1 MRGTPG
7 TSSDGVLAMLLALV
21 DQLRRAGV
29 AVSMVEVID
38 ATAALGHVELVDRP
52 VLRAGLAGTLVK
64 RPEDLPLF
72 QLAFDRC
79 FPLTPPDER
88 ATTRQPADETGDG
101 PASSVPDLLPVEPS
115 TELLG
120 ALLAALRDDD
130 SETLAAM
137 AALAVDRHAGIGTV
151 EGSERYFLYRVLRA
165 LDVANLLAAA
175 MRAERAEHPG
185 ASALELRL
193 RRDEHAAR
201 IDELRRL
208 IAREVRRRL
217 ARLGDEA
224 GVLAPIPHRL
234 ADLDVLRASTTDLRE
249 LRAAVRPLAR
259 KLASRVA
266 QRRRRHHLGRLD
278 MRRTMR
284 HSLTTGGV
292 PMDPAYRRRKLS
304 KPNVVVLCDLS
315 GSVAEFAQFT
325 LALVHALDAE
335 LAGLRSFVFVDGVA
349 EVTDLLD
356 RADDVLEPLLDA
368 PRRTSRHA
376 RHHAHRRRRR
386 PHELPAGRRR
396 TLPPS
401 LGAGAAHL
409 LAQSRA
415 ASRLGLRGLRHRRLR
430 PVVHR
435 RLRGPHAAA
444 TGRRRRRDRLAA
456 RGLACSRRDAFA
468 RPRWISVTSAADKLQ
483 TTFRGTRPR

>member
-1 MRGTPG
+1 MSG
-7 TSSDGVLAMLLALV
+7 TSSEGVLAMLLALV
-21 DQLRRAGV
+21 DELRRAGV
-29 AVSMVEVID
+29 AVSMVEVLD
-38 ATAALGHVELVDRP
+38 ATAALGHIELVDRP

-72 QLAFDRC
+72 LLAFDRC

-88 ATTRQPADETGDG
+88 TTTRRLEEPGREPAP
-101 PASSVPDLLPVEPS
+101 PAPDVLPVEPS

-130 SETLAAM
+130 TDTLAAL

-175 MRAERAEHPG
+175 MRAERAEHPD

-201 IDELRRL
+201 IEELRRL
-208 IAREVRRRL
+208 LAREVRRRL
-217 ARLGDEA
+217 TRLREDA

-266 QRRRRHHLGRLD
+266 QRRRRHHRGRLD

-292 PMDPAYRRRKLS
+292 PMDPVYRRRKAS

-325 LALVHALDAE
+325 LTLVHALDAE

-356 RADDVLEPLLDA
+356 RADGVLEPRFLLTRAGVVMGDGHSDYGRVFDRFWTLHGERVVTSATTLIVAGDA
-368 PRRTSRHA
+368 RTNYRPAGVNPFRRLSERARRTYWLN
-376 RHHAHRRRRR
+376 
-386 PHELPAGRRR
+386 PEP
-396 TLPPS
+396 
-401 LGAGAAHL
+401 
-409 LAQSRA
+409 RA
-415 ASRLGLRGLRHRRLR
+415 DWGSE
-430 PVVHR
+430 
-435 RLRGPHAAA
+435 
-444 TGRRRRRDRLAA
+444 D
-456 RGLACSRRDAFA
+456 SSIDAFA
-468 RPRWISVTSAADKLQ
+468 PWCTAVFEVRTLRQLADAVVEIV
-483 TTFRGTRPR
+483 

>member
-1 MRGTPG
+1 MPG
-7 TSSDGVLAMLLALV
+7 TSSDGVLAMLLGLV
-21 DQLRRAGV
+21 DELRRSGV
-29 AVSMVEVID
+29 AVSMVEVLD
-38 ATAALGHVELVDRP
+38 ATAALGHIELIDRP
-52 VLRAGLAGTLVK
+52 VLRAALAGTLVK

-88 ATTRQPADETGDG
+88 ATTPRLDDEAGTERA
-101 PASSVPDLLPVEPS
+101 PNAPDLVPAEPS

-120 ALLAALRDDD
+120 ALLAALRNDDTD
-130 SETLAAM
+130 TLAAL
-137 AALAVDRHAGIGTV
+137 AAMAVDRHAGIGTV

-175 MRAERAEHPG
+175 MRAERAEHPD

-201 IDELRRL
+201 IEELRRL

-217 ARLGDEA
+217 ARLGDDA
-224 GVLAPIPHRL
+224 AVRAPIPHRL

-266 QRRRRHHLGRLD
+266 QRRRRHHRGRLD

-292 PMDPAYRRRKLS
+292 PMDPAYRRRRAS

-356 RADDVLEPLLDA
+356 RADGVLEPRFLLTRAGVVMGDGHSDYGRVFDRFWTLHGERVVTPATTLIVAGDA
-368 PRRTSRHA
+368 RTNYRPAGVDPFRRLSERARRTYWLN
-376 RHHAHRRRRR
+376 
-386 PHELPAGRRR
+386 PEP
-396 TLPPS
+396 
-401 LGAGAAHL
+401 
-409 LAQSRA
+409 RA
-415 ASRLGLRGLRHRRLR
+415 DWGSE
-430 PVVHR
+430 
-435 RLRGPHAAA
+435 
-444 TGRRRRRDRLAA
+444 D
-456 RGLACSRRDAFA
+456 SSIDAFA
-468 RPRWISVTSAADKLQ
+468 PWCTSVFEVRTLRQLADAVVEIV
-483 TTFRGTRPR
+483 

>member
-21 DQLRRAGV
+21 DELRRAGV

-88 ATTRQPADETGDG
+88 ATTRQPADASGDG

-356 RADDVLEPLLDA
+356 RADDVLEPRFLLTRAGVVMGDGHSDYGRVFDHFWTLHGERVVTPATTLIVAGDA
-368 PRRTSRHA
+368 RTNYRPAGVEPFRRLSERARRTYWLN
-376 RHHAHRRRRR
+376 
-386 PHELPAGRRR
+386 PEP
-396 TLPPS
+396 
-401 LGAGAAHL
+401 
-409 LAQSRA
+409 RA
-415 ASRLGLRGLRHRRLR
+415 DWGSEDSAI
-430 PVVHR
+430 
-435 RLRGPHAAA
+435 
-444 TGRRRRRDRLAA
+444 
-456 RGLACSRRDAFA
+456 DAFA
-468 RPRWISVTSAADKLQ
+468 PWCTAVFEVRTLRQLADAVVEIV
-483 TTFRGTRPR
+483 

>member
-1 MRGTPG
+1 
-7 TSSDGVLAMLLALV
+7 MLPALV
-21 DQLRRAGV
+21 DELRRAGV
-29 AVSMVEVID
+29 AVSMVEVLD
-38 ATAALGHVELVDRP
+38 ATAALGHIELADRP

-72 QLAFDRC
+72 QLAFERC

-88 ATTRQPADETGDG
+88 ASTRRSADEPGDG
-101 PASSVPDLLPVEPS
+101 PAPRPPDLLPVEPS

-130 SETLAAM
+130 TETLAAL

-151 EGSERYFLYRVLRA
+151 EGSGRSSLCRVLRP
-165 LDVANLLAAA
+165 LDVATPLAAA
-175 MRAERAEHPG
+175 MRAERAEHPA

-201 IDELRRL
+201 IEELRRL
-208 IAREVRRRL
+208 IAREVRRQL
-217 ARLGDEA
+217 ALVDDES
-224 GVLAPIPHRL
+224 GGLAPISHRL

-292 PMDPAYRRRKLS
+292 PMDPAYRRRKAS

-356 RADDVLEPLLDA
+356 RADGVLEPRFLLTRAGVVMGDGHSDYGRVFDRFSAVFWTLHGDRVATPATTLIVAGDA
-368 PRRTSRHA
+368 RTNYRPAGVDPFRRLSERARRTYWLN
-376 RHHAHRRRRR
+376 
-386 PHELPAGRRR
+386 PEP
-396 TLPPS
+396 
-401 LGAGAAHL
+401 
-409 LAQSRA
+409 RA
-415 ASRLGLRGLRHRRLR
+415 DWGSE
-430 PVVHR
+430 
-435 RLRGPHAAA
+435 
-444 TGRRRRRDRLAA
+444 D
-456 RGLACSRRDAFA
+456 SSIDAFA
-468 RPRWISVTSAADKLQ
+468 PWCTAVFEVRTLRQLADAVVEIV
-483 TTFRGTRPR
+483 